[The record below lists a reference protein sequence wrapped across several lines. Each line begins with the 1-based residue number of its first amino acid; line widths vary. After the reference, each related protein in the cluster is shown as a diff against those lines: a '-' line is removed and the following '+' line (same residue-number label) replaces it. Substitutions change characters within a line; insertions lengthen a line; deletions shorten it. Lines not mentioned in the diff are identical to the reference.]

1 MLIKLSML
9 VSRVKRICGIIRI
22 RLLIPDFETNSFS
35 DQYVYSGGLCLELID
50 GKYVFTNYIPG
61 IISAEFYTYKEINI
75 QSEVINDIMLEK
87 INWSNAHKLTIVS
100 MSKQWDYI
108 KFSFFDLDSVKQDLI
123 SFPKINKIAGVFSPS
138 KSYSLFGSCNNRI
151 NIQNSIKTNLIHDS
165 FVPQIFYLGDQT
177 ESYSGSLI
185 YTICENSGS
194 YYLEVLGITSNDY
207 DGKSRIVPLEYLEYN
222 DLTICCEIAQ
232 YNPTLTD
239 LMKIPIVKATQYPQ
253 FTKNFSGI
261 KKDDI
266 AIIING
272 LNIINMKVF
281 NTKYNL
287 RQTIDEYLTYLFQKQ
302 NKCLLTFIRKGK
314 IIDMQIDKATFLF
327 NIVNPVYLNINDL
340 YVSGNQIKFSSDICD
355 SMLQY
360 DIYNKQIVKYLND
373 PTYKIE
379 KISI

>member
-1 MLIKLSML
+1 MLL
-9 VSRVKRICGIIRI
+9 SRVKRISGIIRI
-22 RLLIPDFETNSFS
+22 RLLIPDFETNLFT

-50 GKYVFTNYIPG
+50 GKSVFTNYIPG
-61 IISAEFYTYKEINI
+61 IISADFYTYKEINI
-75 QSEVINDIMLEK
+75 QNDIIDDITLEK
-87 INWSNAHKLTIVS
+87 INWSNAHKLTINS
-100 MSKQWDYI
+100 MSKQWDYVR
-108 KFSFFDLDSVKQDLI
+108 FGFFDLGSVKQDLI
-123 SFPKINKIAGVFSPS
+123 SFPKINKIAGDFSPS
-138 KSYSLFGSCNNRI
+138 KSYSLFGSCNHRI
-151 NIQNSIKTNLIHDS
+151 NIQSSVKTNLIHDS
-165 FVPQIFYLGDQT
+165 FVPQIFYLGDQV

-207 DGKSRIVPLEYLEYN
+207 DGKSRIVPLEYFQYN
-222 DLTICCEIAQ
+222 DLTICCEITN

-239 LMKIPIVKATQYPQ
+239 LMEIPIVKSTQYPQ
-253 FTKNFSGI
+253 FTKNFFGI

-272 LNIINMKVF
+272 LNIIYMEVF
-281 NTKYNL
+281 NTKYNQ

-302 NKCLLTFIRKGK
+302 HTCQLTLIRKGK
-314 IIDMQIDKATFLF
+314 IIDVQIDKTTFVF
-327 NIVNPVYLNINDL
+327 NTVNPIYLNINDL

-360 DIYNKQIVKYLND
+360 DIYNKEIVKYLND

-379 KISI
+379 KINV

>member
-1 MLIKLSML
+1 MLL
-9 VSRVKRICGIIRI
+9 SRVKRLCGIIRI
-22 RLLIPDFETNSFS
+22 RLLVPDFERNSFS
-35 DQYVYSGGLCLELID
+35 DQYVYSGGVCLEQID
-50 GKYVFTNYIPG
+50 GKCVFTNYIPG

-75 QSEVINDIMLEK
+75 QNEVIDDNIDDIMLEK
-87 INWSNAHKLTIVS
+87 IDWSSAHKLTTVS
-100 MSKQWDYI
+100 MSKQWDYV
-108 KFSFFDLDSVKQDLI
+108 KFRFFDLGSVKQDLI
-123 SFPKINKIAGVFSPS
+123 SFTKINKIAGGFSPS
-138 KSYSLFGSCNNRI
+138 KSYSLFGSCNHRI
-151 NIQNSIKTNLIHDS
+151 NIKDSVKTNLIHDS
-165 FVPQIFYLGDQT
+165 FVPQIFYIGDQT

-185 YTICENSGS
+185 YTISESSGN

-207 DGKSRIVPLEYLEYN
+207 DGNSRIVPIEYFEYN

-239 LMKIPIVKATQYPQ
+239 LMKIPIVKATQYSQ

-261 KKDDI
+261 KKDDV

-272 LNIINMKVF
+272 LNIINMEVF

-287 RQTIDEYLTYLFQKQ
+287 RQTLDEYLTYLFQKQ
-302 NKCLLTFIRKGK
+302 HKCLITLIRKGK
-314 IIDMQIDKATFLF
+314 IIDIQIDKNTFVF
-327 NIVNPVYLNINDL
+327 NIVNPIYLNINDL
-340 YVSGNQIKFSSDICD
+340 YGSGNYIKFSSDICD

-360 DIYNKQIVKYLND
+360 NMYNKQIVKYLND